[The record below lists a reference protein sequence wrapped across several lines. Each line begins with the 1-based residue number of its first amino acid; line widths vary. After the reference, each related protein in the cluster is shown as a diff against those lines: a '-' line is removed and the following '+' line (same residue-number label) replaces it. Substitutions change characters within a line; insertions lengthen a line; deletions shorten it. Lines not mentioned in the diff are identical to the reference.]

1 MNRCIALKIVVAN
14 RLRVTSVTLPL
25 ASCTEVR
32 SALSHVTPWE
42 AIRGFQSFTYYN

>member
-32 SALSHVTPWE
+32 SVLSHVTPWE
-42 AIRGFQSFTYYN
+42 AIRGFSVVYLL